1 MKGKVTHMVLVD
13 GEDLVLEN
21 RAGSSKMLDAKVRA
35 AQLKGEIYIHPMTGK
50 AKAPFWSG
58 RSLNGATFTLK

>member
-1 MKGKVTHMVLVD
+1 M
-13 GEDLVLEN
+13 VLEN
-21 RAGSSKMLDAKVRA
+21 RTGSSKMLDAKVRA

-50 AKAPFWSG
+50 VKAPFWSG